1 MATLIILILA
11 LLLGMVL
18 GIVLGTIA
26 IATTLV
32 DDDKE
37 RVNYVVD
44 GLLYIGNYFEK

>member
-1 MATLIILILA
+1 MAALIILILA

-18 GIVLGTIA
+18 GMALGIIA
-26 IATTLV
+26 IATMLV

-37 RVNYVVD
+37 RVNYIVD